1 MLEMILS
8 GVVLVASYILFFKT
22 NIGEKLT
29 TWKSIG
35 ISILVI
41 FLSMC
46 LFVITGGKFHLV
58 VIIPTI
64 ICAVFVTV
72 SFQRY
77 IINVQ
82 KMITEKYANRE
93 V

>member
-1 MLEMILS
+1 MLEMVLS
-8 GVVLVASYILFFKT
+8 GGVLVASYIVFYKT
-22 NIGEKLT
+22 NIGAKLS
-29 TWKSIG
+29 TWKAIG

-41 FLSMC
+41 FLSMF
-46 LFVITGGKFHLV
+46 LFVITGGKYYLV
-58 VIIPTI
+58 VIVPTI

-82 KMITEKYANRE
+82 KMMSEKYANRE